1 MMGRVR
7 VCFDAVLVWVVF
19 HPQWDVWVVCP
30 PQWDVVVFCTPLWVC
45 LQRILDR
52 VVWVV
57 VLPVVGERASYPHRL
72 CCSPMQRW
80 WSFPHRLCYSR
91 AGVPWL
97 FLHQCWDLVQWLFP
111 HQCWGPV
118 QGGPVPGMRVVVVVW
133 TRGPHCWTASKRVTH
148 TRADGHRPKHLS
160 SRRCRACHPKCPNHH
175 HHHPTKRYSP
185 CSLAIAF
192 FANSSC
198 V

>member
-1 MMGRVR
+1 M
-7 VCFDAVLVWVVF
+7 
-19 HPQWDVWVVCP
+19 
-30 PQWDVVVFCTPLWVC
+30 FCSPLWVC

-91 AGVPWL
+91 AEVPWL

-111 HQCWGPV
+111 HQCWGP
-118 QGGPVPGMRVVVVVW
+118 GMRVAVVCS
-133 TRGPHCWTASKRVTH
+133 RDPHCWTASRKVTH
-148 TRADGHRPKHLS
+148 TRSDGHRPKHLS
-160 SRRCRACHPKCPNHH
+160 SRRRACRPTRPNHL
-175 HHHPTKRYSP
+175 TNRRTRYWP